1 MKEGYRKLGEFIEP
15 VTERNRDLKDIPL
28 MGLSINKVF
37 IPSIANTIGTDMA
50 GYRVIERDYFAYGPV
65 TSRNGEK
72 ITIAL
77 FKDYDKALIS
87 QAYVPFKIKKPKEL
101 LSDYLMMWF
110 SRPEFD
116 RYARYH
122 SHGSARETFDWDAM
136 CDVELPVPSPTEQQK
151 IIDQY
156 HSVENKIKTNEAICE
171 KLEAAAQTLYKHWFV
186 DFEFPCLPEN
196 YKFSGTGEPE
206 DYKSVLT
213 YKRVGG
219 LPIPKENT
227 WFVYLILCENDSIYK
242 GMTTDLYRR
251 FYEHYTG
258 VGADWAKT
266 HKPVKVIH
274 WEAFD
279 SKEKAA
285 KREKELKTGYGR
297 TWIQRQIEKA
307 GGLDTLI
314 SGLPA
319 SKTELRTAGKMIWNE
334 ELEKEIPE
342 GWEVGRLKDLCGYS
356 NKRVPVKNLNL
367 HNYIST
373 ENMLPDRGGVTI
385 SNNLPSASSVT
396 NFNSGNIL
404 ISNIRPYFKK
414 IWLAEFNG
422 GCSNDVLCLV
432 PKNIVFT
439 TYLYQILEKD
449 IFFDFVMAGS
459 KGTKMPRG
467 DKEWIMSYQIIIP
480 KEKLIEEY
488 ERVYTLILQNR
499 KSKLEQNQKLRQ
511 LQDLLL
517 AGMVKG
523 KE

>member
-1 MKEGYRKLGEFIEP
+1 MKEGYRKLGDLIQL
-15 VTERNRDLKDIPL
+15 VDERNQDLAVTDL
-28 MGLSINKVF
+28 VGLSISKEF
-37 IPSIANTIGTDMA
+37 IPSVANTIGSDMGQYKIIRKNQFA
-50 GYRVIERDYFAYGPV
+50 CSLMQVRRDKKIPV
-65 TSRNGEK
+65 
-72 ITIAL
+72 AL
-77 FKDYDKALIS
+77 QKEFDKAIIS
-87 QAYVPFKIKKPKEL
+87 QAYPVFEVKDSNEL
-101 LSDYLMMWF
+101 LPEYLMMWF
-110 SRPEFD
+110 SRKEFD
-116 RYARYH
+116 REATFHAVGGVR
-122 SHGSARETFDWDAM
+122 GSVEWEDFADF
-136 CDVELPVPSPTEQQK
+136 ELPVPSPAEQQK

-171 KLEAAAQTLYKHWFV
+171 RLEAAAQALYKHWFV

-307 GGLDTLI
+307 GGVDTLI

-342 GWEVGRLKDLCGYS
+342 GWKVGKLKDLCGYS
-356 NKRVPVKNLNL
+356 NKRVPIKNLNL

-480 KEKLIEEY
+480 NEKLIEEY

-511 LQDLLL
+511 LEDLLL

-523 KE
+523 N